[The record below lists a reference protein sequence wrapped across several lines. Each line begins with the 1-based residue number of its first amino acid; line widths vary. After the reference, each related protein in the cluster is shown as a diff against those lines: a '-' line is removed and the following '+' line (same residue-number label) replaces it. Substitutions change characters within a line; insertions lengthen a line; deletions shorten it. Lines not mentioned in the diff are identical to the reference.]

1 MSDLQ
6 RLPAFVGCTFV
17 LLALTATAS
26 GAGLAVFPLDPGEWL
41 SGGLAV
47 WIAQALDAGEPLAEM
62 AISDIPPG
70 DLTGMNRTAAAL
82 GLDRLLVVNCDYLGD
97 RVTVELFL
105 FNTEEKTL
113 IGFWRGFIS
122 YDALQGELPSGLRAV
137 IGDLDLPAVEDPVRF
152 LDDRRA
158 DYTTIFGG

>member
-1 MSDLQ
+1 
-6 RLPAFVGCTFV
+6 
-17 LLALTATAS
+17 
-26 GAGLAVFPLDPGEWL
+26 VFPLDPGEWL

-47 WIAQALDAGEPLAEM
+47 WIARVLDAGEPLA
-62 AISDIPPG
+62 ATVAADIPPG
-70 DLTGMNRTAAAL
+70 DLTGMNRAAAAA
-82 GLDRLLVVNCDYLGD
+82 GFENLLVGNCGYLGD

-105 FNTEEKTL
+105 FDTEGETL
-113 IGFWRGFIS
+113 IGFWQGLIS

-158 DYTTIFGG
+158 DFTAVFGG